1 MNRLELAALRER
13 YGYSL
18 RELADACELS
28 HQYIRLLETGE
39 RTLTPELYQQI
50 MTGMYRLSMENA
62 ANRAAESEGKHG
74 QSKKDHPVR
83 RNRKTAP

>member
-50 MTGMYRLSMENA
+50 MR
-62 ANRAAESEGKHG
+62 
-74 QSKKDHPVR
+74 D
-83 RNRKTAP
+83 